1 LEEEKASLKDYVLKY
16 EAELSKHEA
25 QVAQL
30 TADLQQARPPNIT
43 TSHFVQLALVLT
55 ADRHVAV
62 DVDARAGV
70 DVLCD
75 RWKTTA
81 TFWNE

>member
-43 TSHFVQLALVLT
+43 TSQT
-55 ADRHVAV
+55 RHNW
-62 DVDARAGV
+62 R
-70 DVLCD
+70 L
-75 RWKTTA
+75 
-81 TFWNE
+81 F

>member
-1 LEEEKASLKDYVLKY
+1 MISRRRLLTCRARTAIARLEEEKASLKDYVLKY

-43 TSHFVQLALVLT
+43 TSQTRHNTCACS
-55 ADRHVAV
+55 DR
-62 DVDARAGV
+62 
-70 DVLCD
+70 
-75 RWKTTA
+75 
-81 TFWNE
+81 

>member
-43 TSHFVQLALVLT
+43 DASQLRL
-55 ADRHVAV
+55 
-62 DVDARAGV
+62 
-70 DVLCD
+70 
-75 RWKTTA
+75 
-81 TFWNE
+81 F